1 MAGWLGFLE
10 AYICLSSRETQWA
23 SRRAWVVWACWD
35 LCHPDPAFP
44 HAASP
49 EGQVVLGPDWQR
61 TCGQLDVGK
70 AGRVVL
76 SRTPSGPPAASPEG
90 QVGLGPDWQRT
101 RGQLDV
107 GKARGFSPAEPQGS
121 P

>member
-10 AYICLSSRETQWA
+10 AYTCLSSRETQWA

-35 LCHPDPAFP
+35 LCLPDPAFP

-49 EGQVVLGPDWQR
+49 EGQVGFGP
-61 TCGQLDVGK
+61 LDVGE
-70 AGRVVL
+70 AGRAVL

-101 RGQLDV
+101 CGQLDV
-107 GKARGFSPAEPQGS
+107 GKAGGFSPAEPQGS